1 MHHGKDHDK
10 GEYINGIFIA
20 HTLKHSDVL
29 LKRIGLMSSTDI
41 SDSND
46 LAIMDARPVGHHGK
60 EDGGG

>member
-10 GEYINGIFIA
+10 GEYIIGSLL

-46 LAIMDARPVGHHGK
+46 LSIMDASPVGHHGK